1 MTEKHHRHSETKK
14 VIDRLSRAAGHVE
27 AIKKMVAE
35 DRDCSDVLIQLAA
48 VRSAINNVGKIILND
63 HMEHCVAEAIGTGD
77 KEALSRLQAAIDQFL
92 K

>member
-1 MTEKHHRHSETKK
+1 MSGNHHHTETKK
-14 VIDRLSRAAGHVE
+14 VIDRLSRAAGHIE
-27 AIKKMVAE
+27 AIKRMVVE

-77 KEALSRLQAAIDQFL
+77 KESLSRLQAAIDQFL